1 MIKIL
6 TTVIV
11 LFIFT
16 ASQAQVPYV
25 VDECLLSEPSQIDFP
40 SGFDL
45 ANNGS
50 DLLQWTGTTWTGA
63 WANAYITIPPPSQLI
78 GCRAVFIGSG
88 VFWTAPGEAFA
99 MRLSSPLRFGTSY
112 SFMFTYVSHGWG
124 SDGAF
129 SPILSSGNMP
139 VFGNDKYVMN
149 LPPAGYNWENHIVTF
164 TASEQQDGDIWLFLK
179 TDENVS
185 SGMISSFCK
194 DCSTIATA
202 VTNVDV
208 LDVTIYPNPASG
220 FLQINGLLKDAQIK
234 IYTISGAELTTEVLS
249 DYNNKEYRMDISS
262 LDPGC
267 YFLKIS
273 NGDHVVTRKF
283 IKK

>member
-1 MIKIL
+1 MIKTF
-6 TTVIV
+6 TTVFL
-11 LFIFT
+11 LFIIT

-25 VDECLLSEPSQIDFP
+25 VDECLISEPSQIDFP
-40 SGFDL
+40 TGFDL

-50 DLLQWTGTTWTGA
+50 DLLQWSGTAWSGA

-99 MRLSSPLRFGTSY
+99 MRLSSPLRYGTTY
-112 SFMFTYVSHGWG
+112 TFLFTYVSHGWG

-149 LPPAGYNWENHIVTF
+149 LPAAGYNWENHMVSF
-164 TASEQQDGDIWLFLK
+164 TASEQQDGDVWLFLK

-185 SGMISSFCK
+185 SGLISSFCK
-194 DCSTIATA
+194 DCSTIATS
-202 VTNVDV
+202 VTTVDAQEIN
-208 LDVTIYPNPASG
+208 IYPNPATD
-220 FLQINGLLKDAQIK
+220 FLKIKGVQINSLLEV
-234 IYTISGAELTTEVLS
+234 YSVTGSELTS
-249 DYNNKEYRMDISS
+249 DVTIYNNNSEFSIDLAALPS
-262 LDPGC
+262 GC
-267 YFLKIS
+267 YFLKIKS
-273 NGDHVVTRKF
+273 GDQIITRKF
-283 IKK
+283 IKN